1 MKLIFM
7 KNWRWLTSCMILGL
21 LLSSCKDDDNALR
34 EYNPNKE
41 VVLTSFHPNKG
52 PLASQVIL
60 EGQNFGNNTD
70 LVKVFFNE
78 KEASVVSATGNKIL
92 VLAPRL
98 PGEEC
103 VIKVQVGE
111 QECSYKEIFDYI
123 IQTNVTTLVGGV
135 KSDANPRVTVSLSKA
150 QFKEK
155 IDRSISIDEEKNIYF
170 DVKDGGENW
179 VCTWDCYIMN
189 EEANQIKW
197 LENVDYSIFNGPV
210 IAYSSTKGA
219 IYKMFSNST
228 AYEYSYYDKKMGL
241 SKVQEGKIAWL
252 HGVEPKEAP
261 GMLIWSDKQT
271 YVMNPEDGNFYTRS
285 YLGEILRFDP
295 TSGIGEVLNPYPNV
309 AGAEGFV
316 FGAVFDKFDK
326 DIFYFSVE
334 NAHSIYKYV
343 LSTGECTLLAGK
355 ENTGG
360 FMDGPVANARFNSP
374 KQICMDSEGDI
385 FVADMD
391 NHCIRKI
398 TMKTGYVS
406 TVAGIPQK
414 SGYQNGTSDVALLN
428 KPVGLVIDSDDI
440 MYIGDSQNYAIR
452 RLAIE

>member
-21 LLSSCKDDDNALR
+21 LLSSCKDDDNASR
-34 EYNPNKE
+34 EYNPNEE
-41 VVLTSFHPNKG
+41 VVLTSFNPTKG

-60 EGQNFGNNTD
+60 YGSNFGNNKEI
-70 LVKVFFNE
+70 VKVFFNE
-78 KEASVVSATGNKIL
+78 KEANVVSAVGNKIL

-111 QECSYKEIFDYI
+111 QERTYKEAFDYI

-135 KSDANPRVTVSLSKA
+135 RSDANPRGTVSLSEA
-150 QFKEK
+150 QFRNKVE
-155 IDRSISIDEEKNIYF
+155 RPLAIDEEKNIYF
-170 DVKDGGENW
+170 DVNDKDND
-179 VCTWDCYIMN
+179 WDCYIMN

-197 LENVDYSIFNGPV
+197 LETGGYWLNAPV
-210 IAYSSTKGA
+210 VAYSPLRGTC
-219 IYKMFSNST
+219 YKMYANSGSHD
-228 AYEYSYYDKKMGL
+228 YFYYDKKMAL

-252 HGVEPKEAP
+252 NGIEPKAAP
-261 GMLIWSDKQT
+261 GFGTFSDKQT
-271 YVMNPEDGNFYTRS
+271 FAMNPDDGKFYTRN
-285 YLGEILRFDP
+285 YVGEILRFDP
-295 TSGIGEVLNPYPNV
+295 ATGIGEVLNPSPNV
-309 AGAEGFV
+309 VGAEGNS
-316 FGAVFDKFDK
+316 FGFIFDKFDNN
-326 DIFYFSVE
+326 IIYFSVE
-334 NAHSIYKYV
+334 QAHCIYKYV

-355 ENTGG
+355 EKTGG
-360 FMDGPVANARFNSP
+360 FMDGPLGNSRFSAP
-374 KQICMDSEGDI
+374 KQICTDSEGDLY
-385 FVADMD
+385 VADRD

-414 SGYQNGTSDVALLN
+414 AGYQNGTSEVALLN
-428 KPVGLVIDSDDI
+428 QPVGLVIDSDDI
-440 MYIGDSQNYAIR
+440 MYIGDSENAAIR